1 MPTPPTG
8 RRPRSTPTEP
18 KSTDASS
25 RNAKGVSARPSHGAT
40 SKRDATGERT
50 ASPRR
55 TKAKGTKRPAAQRPV
70 RPVAAAP
77 TTAARGPDGRTA
89 GTRRASLHTAPL
101 ARVAGRVLLPL
112 LILASIVVVLGYAV
126 FPTRTWLDQRATIA
140 ERQDELAALDAEIAD
155 LTATVRLLGTD
166 TEIERIARVDHGL
179 VKPGEEAFAVLPSVP
194 EPVRMPAAWP
204 FVTLADAID

>member
-1 MPTPPTG
+1 MA
-8 RRPRSTPTEP
+8 
-18 KSTDASS
+18 ASS
-25 RNAKGVSARPSHGAT
+25 
-40 SKRDATGERT
+40 
-50 ASPRR
+50 
-55 TKAKGTKRPAAQRPV
+55 
-70 RPVAAAP
+70 
-77 TTAARGPDGRTA
+77 TAARGPDGRTA

-140 ERQDELAALDAEIAD
+140 ERQDELAALDAEIAE

-179 VKPGEEAFAVLPSVP
+179 VKPGEEAYAVLPAAP

-204 FVTLADAID
+204 FVTLAGQID